1 MKRLLFV
8 LASLA
13 APAAMAGRAI
23 ALPTQAVPALDEIGL
38 IALGLGLGV
47 AGAHA
52 IKRMRERKP
61 SKD

>member
-8 LASLA
+8 LASIV
-13 APAAMAGRAI
+13 APAAMAGFASPV
-23 ALPTQAVPALDEIGL
+23 ALAVPALDEIGL

-52 IKRMRERKP
+52 IKRVRDRKR
-61 SKD
+61 SGD